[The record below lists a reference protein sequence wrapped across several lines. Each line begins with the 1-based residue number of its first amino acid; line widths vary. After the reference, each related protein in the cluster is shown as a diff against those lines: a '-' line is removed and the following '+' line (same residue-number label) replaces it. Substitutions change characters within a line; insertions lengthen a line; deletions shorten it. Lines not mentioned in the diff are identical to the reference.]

1 MGYQREDVLQKID
14 HLLNRTSPPQE
25 IYEWALACA
34 VSNEFDSLSQSD
46 PLAARAVQT
55 LMNVN
60 EDRSITWEE
69 LKLLEYYR
77 QCLRGQHDYKGDE
90 KAAALVSLPA
100 DIELKWREFF
110 APQEDVISTQN
121 NFLHLMRI
129 YVYVF
134 AVFVLVYNFWMLLQL
149 GGPWSPKRSLAV
161 MTFPFLVYGAL
172 LLLPLQNLVSGQ
184 LMLVIFPLSVLAL
197 GYYWCVCFQI
207 IFTNGFHLIPFL
219 MNFFLGAVPATAA
232 LGLLLH
238 EKYLTRILQSK
249 IPALPA
255 DRRP

>member
-1 MGYQREDVLQKID
+1 MGYQREEVLQKID
-14 HLLNRTSPPQE
+14 QLLNRTAAPQE
-25 IYEWALACA
+25 VYEWALACA
-34 VSNEFDSLSQSD
+34 VSGEFDQFSQRD

-60 EDRSITWEE
+60 EDRSITWDE

-77 QCLRGQHDYKGDE
+77 QCLRGQHQYTGDDN
-90 KAAALVSLPA
+90 AAALISVPEE
-100 DIELKWREFF
+100 IELKWKEFF
-110 APQEDVISTQN
+110 APQEDVVSTQK
-121 NFLHLMRI
+121 NFLHLMRL

-161 MTFPFLVYGAL
+161 MTFPFFVYGTL
-172 LLLPLQNLVSGQ
+172 LLLPLQSLVNGQ

-219 MNFFLGAVPATAA
+219 MNFFLGAIPATAA
-232 LGLLLH
+232 LVLLLH
-238 EKYLTRILQSK
+238 EKYLKPIKSAA
-249 IPALPA
+249 PAGPSE
-255 DRRP
+255 